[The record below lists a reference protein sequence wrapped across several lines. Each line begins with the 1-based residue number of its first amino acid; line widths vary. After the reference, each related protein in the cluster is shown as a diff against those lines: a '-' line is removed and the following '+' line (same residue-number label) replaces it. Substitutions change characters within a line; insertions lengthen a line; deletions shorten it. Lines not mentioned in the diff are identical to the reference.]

1 MRYRVGLIGQ
11 FSPPVHGLSKA
22 LDTLYNSKLNEKFHL
37 TKISIT
43 NNKKFLFVL
52 LRLIFSN
59 FDLYYFTIS
68 QSKIGNIRDLIIL
81 KIIQLKHKPII
92 IHLHG
97 GGFKNLYEAEFGSIQ
112 KYFNN
117 IIFSKVDV
125 AIVLG
130 KSLLNMFDNVI
141 DQNKLLVVNNCID
154 KEFLLDDI
162 KFEKKISTINND
174 EIVKV
179 LYLGNFIEEK
189 GYKYVLDL
197 AKHINDRNDKRFKF
211 YFAGK
216 FFTLK
221 DKTEFESY
229 VQDNSLNHMVEYKG
243 IVLGEEKLKL
253 LEECHCFVLLT
264 TYKNEGQPISIIEA
278 AANGLRV
285 ISTDHAGIKDILNE
299 KEMIMIDKEE
309 IDIEKIY
316 KQLNY
321 EIIHHE
327 WVNDILKKNRK
338 KMKTSFSEEQY
349 IKNIEDVFLSVISN
363 ENKL

>member
-22 LDTLYNSKLNEKFHL
+22 LDTLYNSKLNEKFYL
-37 TKISIT
+37 KKINIT
-43 NNKKFLFVL
+43 DNKKFFFILF
-52 LRLIFSN
+52 RLIFSN

-68 QSKIGNIRDLIIL
+68 QSKIGNIRDLVIL
-81 KIIQLKHKPII
+81 KIIQLKNKPII

-97 GGFKNLYEAEFGSIQ
+97 GGFKNLHEIEFGSIQ
-112 KYFNN
+112 KYVNKK
-117 IIFSKVDV
+117 IFSKVDV

-130 KSLLNMFDNVI
+130 KSLLNMFDNLI
-141 DQNKLLVVNNCID
+141 NQNKLLVVNNCID

-162 KFEKKISTINND
+162 KFENKISTLNND
-174 EIVKV
+174 KVVKV

-197 AKHINDRNDKRFKF
+197 AKYINDRNDKRFKF

-221 DKTEFESY
+221 DKMEFESY
-229 VQDNSLNHMVEYKG
+229 VIDNSLNHMIEYKG
-243 IVLGEEKLKL
+243 VVLGQEKLKL
-253 LEECHCFVLLT
+253 LEECQCFILLT
-264 TYKNEGQPISIIEA
+264 NYKNEGQPISIIEA

-299 KEMIMIDKEE
+299 KEMIMMDKEKIE
-309 IDIEKIY
+309 IEKIY
-316 KQLNY
+316 KQLKY

-327 WVNDILKKNRK
+327 WVKDILKKNRN
-338 KMKTSFSEEQY
+338 KMKKSFSEEQY

-363 ENKL
+363 KNKL